1 MKGILKNILASS
13 ALLFAMGSTSSCTDY
28 LDKTP
33 DSDVSAEEAFK
44 NFNNFQGFV
53 EEMYNCIPHK
63 ETMYWNTTFN
73 WGEDEMY
80 NSNSNYHVAKV
91 MDDGNFRAYFTCWGG
106 NLSYLYGTNTK
117 HSSTDR
123 FDHHIWNDAFYCI
136 RKCNL
141 GIENINLLT
150 EANQEQKDAVLGQ
163 LYFFRAWWHEEL
175 MIYFGGIP
183 YIDKVL
189 NGGEKLTLPR
199 PTFQECA
206 KLAAQDFAK
215 AAELLPNDWDKSAAG
230 AATKG
235 ANELRITKSTALA
248 YQGKMLLWAA
258 SPLAENGAQTGGHN
272 TFKYN
277 TELAA
282 QAAEALGSVISL
294 IESGQTPY
302 ALAEYLY
309 GDASDPTEN
318 KPNDLFN
325 HTKAQGSTTNYSD
338 IFYTV
343 SDGWRQPGTCEAMLR
358 GTPFGIND
366 ARWGF
371 ATVWGPQD
379 NSLCY
384 GSEIRMPTA
393 NYVDYAYGT
402 KDGYLIMDE
411 KGNYTE
417 HFDPKHPFKDRDNR
431 FYHDIVFDGE
441 KFITAGNDGTYKD
454 LVYCTLYSGGIMR
467 DNVKGSMT
475 GYFTQKL
482 VPHQYNQVDDWG
494 GYGKAFSCYL
504 PYMRVAD
511 VYLMYAEAGSAA
523 SGCQSSTYKA
533 STCDK
538 TAADAI
544 NVLHKRAGVAD
555 IPGEYLSGEAFMN
568 YVRHER
574 ACELA
579 FEGFRFND
587 LQRWLLLT
595 EKPYTLKKAVQF
607 KRVSSTEDVQK
618 NPAEAEVADY
628 NTNDVILERNY
639 GTKHYWF
646 PFKDS
651 EVYLYGDFPQ
661 NPGW

>member
-1 MKGILKNILASS
+1 MNIKLKNILAFGSLAV
-13 ALLFAMGSTSSCTDY
+13 ALTATSSCTDY

-53 EEMYNCIPHK
+53 EEIYNCIPHK

-73 WGEDEMY
+73 WGEDEIA
-80 NSNSNYHVAKV
+80 NASSNYHVMPT
-91 MDDGNFRAYFTCWGG
+91 MDEGNFRAYFQCWGG
-106 NLSYLYGTNTK
+106 NLSYLYGNSTN
-117 HSSTDR
+117 HPETDR
-123 FDHHIWNDAFYCI
+123 FAHHIWNDAFYCI

-141 GIENINLLT
+141 GLENLETLT
-150 EANQEQKDAVLGQ
+150 EANQDQKDAIKGEL
-163 LYFFRAWWHEEL
+163 LFFRAWWHEEL
-175 MIYFGGIP
+175 IIYLGGIP

-189 NGGEKLTLPR
+189 SGSEKLTLPR

-206 KLAAQDFAK
+206 KR
-215 AAELLPNDWDKSAAG
+215 AAEDFGEAAKYLPNDWDKSGAG

-235 ANELRITKSTALA
+235 KNELRITKATALA

-258 SPLAENGAQTGGHN
+258 SPLAENGAQTGGAN

-277 TELAA
+277 TELAK
-282 QAAEALGSVISL
+282 QAVEVLGQTISL

-302 ALAEYLY
+302 ELVQYLY

-325 HTKAQGSTTNYSD
+325 HTKAEGSTTNFSD

-343 SDGWRQPGTCEAMLR
+343 FDGWRQPGTKEAMLR
-358 GTPFGIND
+358 GSAYGIND

-371 ATVWGPQD
+371 ATVWGPQKG
-379 NSLCY
+379 SLCY
-384 GSEIRMPTA
+384 GGEIRMPTA

-417 HFDPKHPFKDRDNR
+417 HFDPSHPFKDRDNR

-441 KFITAGNDGTYKD
+441 KYIQSGNDGEFKD
-454 LVYCTLYSGGIMR
+454 LVYCTLYTGGLMR
-467 DNVKGSMT
+467 DEAQGSKT
-475 GYFTQKL
+475 GYFEQKL
-482 VPHQYNQVDDWG
+482 VPHQYNSVDDWG

-504 PYMRVAD
+504 PYLRVAD

-523 SGCQSSTYKA
+523 SGCSSSTYTA
-533 STCDK
+533 STCSL

-544 NVLHKRAGVAD
+544 NRLHARAGVAD

-595 EKPYTLKKAVQF
+595 EKPYTLKKAADF
-607 KRVSSTEDVQK
+607 KRVSSDADVQA
-618 NPAEAEVADY
+618 NPAEAEVSGY
-628 NTNDVILERNY
+628 NTDRVLKERNL